1 MAKFRFFKFFVLAL
15 CICLVPTFA
24 GCSLVTTNINKQLS
38 EVAMSFDNGRVEIT
52 REELIIL
59 YNLMGNSQF
68 DNSSTPTQ
76 EGVESTLELALNR
89 EILVDFLTADDLAD
103 LRQQLGVQK
112 ITLTMAQ
119 SNDVWRNVYSYI
131 NSAVE
136 SYETDLRADDDA
148 TLPTSSD
155 EESDTTEYTPYKKIY
170 LWDTNTNSLVK
181 QEQDITVENK
191 SVALFDTSSNSNL
204 TFSEKAEVAY
214 KNFRQYYW
222 HYTDSIEMNPNATNT
237 TSFSD
242 RAWNQFIN
250 QLIQNENGRN
260 LSTDSD
266 EVFLRQVQII
276 YKLYYENA
284 ILQAFQENFE
294 NSLSVTKE
302 MVYEKYAELYNAQ
315 KEQFST
321 NSSAFDDL
329 VATSA
334 QDVYYMQDTQGYFKV
349 NHLLVEFS
357 DEQNDAIEE
366 LQTQL
371 ENLQI
376 DKATYDQKVAS
387 IKSQTM
393 AYNRVTGE
401 YESLSS
407 VYNSLVSSLN
417 SANSQTAKMA
427 VFRDFMHK
435 YSNDDA
441 TLNAEACY
449 YIPLDESKDSM
460 VEEFANASRDIYNN
474 GNGTV
479 GTITGWV
486 ETEYGYHIIMYTGTP
501 TNVDASGAINVVLS
515 GLNAYNI
522 NPLYNKTMLDKVIE
536 QVTLSSYSNY
546 ETNILDAI
554 KANKNIVTSEN
565 VYSDL
570 YS

>member
-155 EESDTTEYTPYKKIY
+155 EESDTSKYTPYEKTY
-170 LWDTNTNSLVK
+170 LWDTSSNSLVK
-181 QEQDITVENK
+181 QEQEITVENK
-191 SVALFDTSSNSNL
+191 SVALFDTSADL
-204 TFSEKAEVAY
+204 TFSEKAEIAY
-214 KNFRQYYW
+214 ENFRKYYW
-222 HYTDSIEMNPNATNT
+222 HYTDSIEMNPDATNT
-237 TSFSD
+237 TSYSD

-266 EVFLRQVQII
+266 EVFLRQVQVI

-334 QDVYYMQDTQGYFKV
+334 QDVYYMQDTLGYFKV

-357 DEQNDAIEE
+357 DEQKDDIEE

-407 VYNSLVSSLN
+407 VYNGLVSSLN

-427 VFRDFMHK
+427 EFRDFMHK

-501 TNVDASGAINVVLS
+501 TNIDASGAINVVLS